1 VLGSDEPGRDMLQ
14 IDNTVT
20 ATTDVLAEVVADLSS
35 DSITDSAR
43 ERARLCILDTLG
55 CATGGYSTAP
65 AEATA
70 AWASAALGGGD
81 CAIWLH
87 DRSAGTLAAAIA
99 NAAASCSLDGDDLHW
114 ESVLHVGAG
123 LVPVAIAGAQETG
136 ASGRELLDA
145 LVIGYEVA
153 CRIGSGVD
161 WATLGQIATGSWSCW
176 GAAAIMARLHGG
188 TAEDYARAFAVVG
201 GLKPQVLPPGVG
213 VNRNGIKEGIAWGV
227 FTGIA
232 AEQLSRAGLTGP
244 RECLDNDLLNA
255 ERIAAGQPDGRFEIE
270 LTEFKPY
277 VCCAWTHTP
286 AEALLGLI
294 DDHGLSAEEIER
306 VEVATHTN
314 AVHMID
320 NTPDPPTL
328 QAAQYNI
335 PWVLAVAAVDGVDGL
350 LPLRESTVGRPELI
364 QFANRVELAVDA
376 KYDVPAQPR
385 GARVTID
392 TGRGSFERDL
402 PQDQS
407 PDDLESLARKFRI
420 ITQDQLSAE
429 RQDRTIDAVMSL
441 DGDIGPLIEQIAPAP
456 DLAG

>member
-1 VLGSDEPGRDMLQ
+1 
-14 IDNTVT
+14 
-20 ATTDVLAEVVADLSS
+20 
-35 DSITDSAR
+35 
-43 ERARLCILDTLG
+43 
-55 CATGGYSTAP
+55 
-65 AEATA
+65 
-70 AWASAALGGGD
+70 
-81 CAIWLH
+81 
-87 DRSAGTLAAAIA
+87 
-99 NAAASCSLDGDDLHW
+99 
-114 ESVLHVGAG
+114 
-123 LVPVAIAGAQETG
+123 
-136 ASGRELLDA
+136 
-145 LVIGYEVA
+145 
-153 CRIGSGVD
+153 
-161 WATLGQIATGSWSCW
+161 
-176 GAAAIMARLHGG
+176 MARLHGA

-227 FTGIA
+227 FSGIA

-294 DDHGLSAEEIER
+294 DDNGLSAEEIDR
-306 VEVATHTN
+306 VQVATHTN

-335 PWVLAVAAVDGVDGL
+335 PWVLAVAAVDGVNGL

-376 KYDVPAQPR
+376 KYDIPAQPR

-392 TGRGSFERDL
+392 TGRGTFVRDL
-402 PQDQS
+402 PQDHEPGRPGVGRAQVPHHHPGPAVGRAPG
-407 PDDLESLARKFRI
+407 PDRRRRDGARRRHRAADRADPAGTGPRGLTMSDDTLDVTVGADNRGPIGREMWPEETGQRSAAWQLASR
-420 ITQDQLSAE
+420 LLHPPAE
-429 RQDRTIDAVMSL
+429 
-441 DGDIGPLIEQIAPAP
+441 LIARLIAPIGRWAVAP
-456 DLAG
+456 TSARCGASSRRCRRSCGR